1 MHVIK
6 RLMANYDTTRQC
18 LNFVGTDFDVR
29 PCSASLNI
37 NVNMNKNAASSGLVM
52 GQFQVLVVT
61 QYSILI
67 LKPSILVSFY
77 LVYLAKIV
85 K

>member
-6 RLMANYDTTRQC
+6 RLMANYDTPRQC

-37 NVNMNKNAASSGLVM
+37 NVNMNNYCCFLWLGDGPVSSSRCHS
-52 GQFQVLVVT
+52 VLDTDT
-61 QYSILI
+61 QTINTC
-67 LKPSILVSFY
+67 
-77 LVYLAKIV
+77 IV
-85 K
+85 LFNI